1 MVQNGGS
8 VRRKLSA
15 LQKLLWLTLFGV
27 GFAMVEAA
35 VVIYLRQLLH
45 VEGSNITLSGIPRG
59 IFTVEIIREFTT
71 LVMLISV
78 GVLAGSRPMGRFG
91 SFIIAFGVWD
101 IFYYVFLSMFHG
113 WPRSFLD
120 WDLLFLIPVPW
131 MAPVLAPVLV
141 SCGLIFS
148 GYWLLIREQQKKR
161 IVVSLS
167 DWIIEAVATVLI
179 LYSFTNNNSVS
190 TPEVFSWIIFLAGLA
205 LGVGYF
211 VWRMM
216 KSSVK

>member
-1 MVQNGGS
+1 
-8 VRRKLSA
+8 
-15 LQKLLWLTLFGV
+15 
-27 GFAMVEAA
+27 MVEAA

-59 IFTVEIIREFTT
+59 IFTVEIVREFTT

-78 GVLAGSRPMGRFG
+78 GVLAGNRPLGRFG

-161 IVVSLS
+161 IIVSLS

-216 KSSVK
+216 KSSAK

>member
-1 MVQNGGS
+1 
-8 VRRKLSA
+8 
-15 LQKLLWLTLFGV
+15 
-27 GFAMVEAA
+27 MVEAA

-59 IFTVEIIREFTT
+59 IFTVEIVREFTT

-190 TPEVFSWIIFLAGLA
+190 TPEVFSWIFFLAGLV

-216 KSSVK
+216 K

>member
-1 MVQNGGS
+1 
-8 VRRKLSA
+8 
-15 LQKLLWLTLFGV
+15 
-27 GFAMVEAA
+27 MVEAA

-59 IFTVEIIREFTT
+59 IFTVEIVREFTT

-101 IFYYVFLSMFHG
+101 IFYYIFLSMFHG

>member
-1 MVQNGGS
+1 MVQSGGS

-15 LQKLLWLTLFGV
+15 LQKLFWLTLFSV

-35 VVIYLRQLLH
+35 VVIYLRQLLQ
-45 VEGSNITLSGIPRG
+45 VEGSNINLSGIPRE
-59 IFTVEIIREFTT
+59 IFTVEIVREFTT
-71 LVMLISV
+71 LIMLTSV

-101 IFYYVFLSMFHG
+101 IFYYVFLSIFQG

-216 KSSVK
+216 KSSAK

>member
-1 MVQNGGS
+1 
-8 VRRKLSA
+8 
-15 LQKLLWLTLFGV
+15 
-27 GFAMVEAA
+27 MVEAA

-59 IFTVEIIREFTT
+59 IFTVEIVREFTT

-78 GVLAGSRPMGRFG
+78 GVLAGNRPLGRFG

-205 LGVGYF
+205 LGGGYF

-216 KSSVK
+216 QSSAK

>member
-1 MVQNGGS
+1 
-8 VRRKLSA
+8 
-15 LQKLLWLTLFGV
+15 
-27 GFAMVEAA
+27 MVEAA

-59 IFTVEIIREFTT
+59 IFTVEIVREFTT

-101 IFYYVFLSMFHG
+101 IFYYVFLSIFHG

>member
-1 MVQNGGS
+1 
-8 VRRKLSA
+8 
-15 LQKLLWLTLFGV
+15 
-27 GFAMVEAA
+27 MVEAA

-59 IFTVEIIREFTT
+59 IFTVEIVREFTT

-78 GVLAGSRPMGRFG
+78 GVLAGNRPMGRFG

-211 VWRMM
+211 IWRMM

>member
-1 MVQNGGS
+1 MT
-8 VRRKLSA
+8 RKLSA
-15 LQKLLWLTLFGV
+15 LKKLLWLTLFGV

-59 IFTVEIIREFTT
+59 IFTVEIVREFTT

-190 TPEVFSWIIFLAGLA
+190 TPEVFSWIIFLAGLV

>member
-59 IFTVEIIREFTT
+59 IFTVEIVREFTT

>member
-1 MVQNGGS
+1 
-8 VRRKLSA
+8 
-15 LQKLLWLTLFGV
+15 
-27 GFAMVEAA
+27 MVEAA
-35 VVIYLRQLLH
+35 VVIYLRQLLQ
-45 VEGSNITLSGIPRG
+45 VEGSNINLSGIPRE
-59 IFTVEIIREFTT
+59 ILSVEIVREFTT

-78 GVLAGSRPMGRFG
+78 GVLAGNRPMGRFG

-101 IFYYVFLSMFHG
+101 IFYYVFLSIFHG

-167 DWIIEAVATVLI
+167 DWVIEGIATVLI
-179 LYSFTNNNSVS
+179 LYSFTNNNGVT

-216 KSSVK
+216 KSPAR

>member
-1 MVQNGGS
+1 
-8 VRRKLSA
+8 
-15 LQKLLWLTLFGV
+15 
-27 GFAMVEAA
+27 MVEAA
-35 VVIYLRQLLH
+35 VVIYLRQLLQ
-45 VEGSNITLSGIPRG
+45 VEGSNINLSGIPRE
-59 IFTVEIIREFTT
+59 ILSVEIVREFTT
-71 LVMLISV
+71 LVMLIAV
-78 GVLAGSRPMGRFG
+78 GVLAGNRPMGRFG
-91 SFIIAFGVWD
+91 SFIIAFGAWD
-101 IFYYVFLSMFHG
+101 IFYYVFLSIFHG

-167 DWIIEAVATVLI
+167 DWIIEGIATVLI
-179 LYSFTNNNSVS
+179 LYSFTNNNGVT
-190 TPEVFSWIIFLAGLA
+190 TPEVFSWISFLSGLA

-216 KSSVK
+216 KSSARL

>member
-1 MVQNGGS
+1 M
-8 VRRKLSA
+8 RRKLSA

-35 VVIYLRQLLH
+35 VVIYLRQLLQ
-45 VEGSNITLSGIPRG
+45 VEGSNINLSGIPRE
-59 IFTVEIIREFTT
+59 IFSVEIVREFAT

-78 GVLAGSRPMGRFG
+78 GVLAGNRPMGRFG

-101 IFYYVFLSMFHG
+101 IFYYVFLSIFHG

-167 DWIIEAVATVLI
+167 DWIIEGIATVLI
-179 LYSFTNNNSVS
+179 LYSFTNNNGV
-190 TPEVFSWIIFLAGLA
+190 TAPEVFSWIIFLAGLA

-216 KSSVK
+216 KSPAR

>member
-1 MVQNGGS
+1 
-8 VRRKLSA
+8 
-15 LQKLLWLTLFGV
+15 LWLTLFGV

-59 IFTVEIIREFTT
+59 IFTVEIVREFTT

-101 IFYYVFLSMFHG
+101 IFYYVFLSIFHG

>member
-1 MVQNGGS
+1 M
-8 VRRKLSA
+8 RRKLSA

-59 IFTVEIIREFTT
+59 IFTVEIVREFTT

-101 IFYYVFLSMFHG
+101 IFYYVFLSIFHG

-190 TPEVFSWIIFLAGLA
+190 TPEVFSWIIFLAGLV

-216 KSSVK
+216 K

>member
-59 IFTVEIIREFTT
+59 IFTVEIVREFTT

-101 IFYYVFLSMFHG
+101 IFYYVFLSIFHG

-190 TPEVFSWIIFLAGLA
+190 TPEVFSWIIFLAGLV

-216 KSSVK
+216 K

>member
-1 MVQNGGS
+1 
-8 VRRKLSA
+8 
-15 LQKLLWLTLFGV
+15 
-27 GFAMVEAA
+27 MVEAA

-59 IFTVEIIREFTT
+59 IFTVEIVREFTT

>member
-1 MVQNGGS
+1 
-8 VRRKLSA
+8 
-15 LQKLLWLTLFGV
+15 
-27 GFAMVEAA
+27 MVEAA

-59 IFTVEIIREFTT
+59 IFTVEIVREFTT

-78 GVLAGSRPMGRFG
+78 GVLAGNRPLGRFG

-216 KSSVK
+216 KSSVKW

>member
-1 MVQNGGS
+1 M
-8 VRRKLSA
+8 RRKLSA

-59 IFTVEIIREFTT
+59 IFTVEIVREFTT

>member
-1 MVQNGGS
+1 M
-8 VRRKLSA
+8 RRKLSA

-35 VVIYLRQLLH
+35 VVIYLRQLLQ
-45 VEGSNITLSGIPRG
+45 VEGSNINLSGIPRE
-59 IFTVEIIREFTT
+59 ILSVEIVREFTT

-78 GVLAGSRPMGRFG
+78 GVLAGNRPLGRFG

-101 IFYYVFLSMFHG
+101 IFYYVFLSIFHG

-216 KSSVK
+216 KSSAK

>member
-1 MVQNGGS
+1 M
-8 VRRKLSA
+8 RRKLSA

-59 IFTVEIIREFTT
+59 IFTVEIVREFTT

-190 TPEVFSWIIFLAGLA
+190 TPEGFSWIIFLTGLV

-216 KSSVK
+216 N

>member
-59 IFTVEIIREFTT
+59 IFTVEIVREFTT

-211 VWRMM
+211 VWRMI
-216 KSSVK
+216 KSSAK

>member
-1 MVQNGGS
+1 
-8 VRRKLSA
+8 
-15 LQKLLWLTLFGV
+15 
-27 GFAMVEAA
+27 MVEAA

-59 IFTVEIIREFTT
+59 IFTVEIVREFTT

-101 IFYYVFLSMFHG
+101 IFYYVFLSIFHG

-190 TPEVFSWIIFLAGLA
+190 TPEVFSWIIFLAGLV

-216 KSSVK
+216 KSSAK

>member
-1 MVQNGGS
+1 
-8 VRRKLSA
+8 
-15 LQKLLWLTLFGV
+15 
-27 GFAMVEAA
+27 MVEAA

-59 IFTVEIIREFTT
+59 IFTVEIVREFTT

-101 IFYYVFLSMFHG
+101 IFYYVFLSIFHG

-216 KSSVK
+216 KSSAK

>member
-1 MVQNGGS
+1 
-8 VRRKLSA
+8 
-15 LQKLLWLTLFGV
+15 
-27 GFAMVEAA
+27 MVEAA
-35 VVIYLRQLLH
+35 VVIYLRQLLQ
-45 VEGSNITLSGIPRG
+45 VQGSNINLSGIPPE
-59 IFTVEIIREFTT
+59 IFTVEIVREFTT
-71 LVMLISV
+71 LIMLISV

-101 IFYYVFLSMFHG
+101 IFYYVFLSIFQG

-161 IVVSLS
+161 MVVSLS

-190 TPEVFSWIIFLAGLA
+190 TPEVFSWIIFLAGLV

-216 KSSVK
+216 KSSAK

>member
-1 MVQNGGS
+1 
-8 VRRKLSA
+8 
-15 LQKLLWLTLFGV
+15 
-27 GFAMVEAA
+27 MVEAA

>member
-1 MVQNGGS
+1 
-8 VRRKLSA
+8 
-15 LQKLLWLTLFGV
+15 
-27 GFAMVEAA
+27 MVEAA
-35 VVIYLRQLLH
+35 VVIYLRQLLQ
-45 VEGSNITLSGIPRG
+45 VEGSNINLSGIPRE
-59 IFTVEIIREFTT
+59 ILSVEIVREFTT

-78 GVLAGSRPMGRFG
+78 GVLAGNRPMGRFG
-91 SFIIAFGVWD
+91 SFIIAFGAWD
-101 IFYYVFLSMFHG
+101 IFYYVFLSIFHG
-113 WPRSFLD
+113 WPQSFLD

-131 MAPVLAPVLV
+131 MAPVVAPVLV

-167 DWIIEAVATVLI
+167 DWIIEGIATVLI
-179 LYSFTNNNSVS
+179 LYSFTNNNGVT
-190 TPEVFSWIIFLAGLA
+190 TPEVFSWISFLSGLA

-216 KSSVK
+216 KSSARL

>member
-1 MVQNGGS
+1 
-8 VRRKLSA
+8 
-15 LQKLLWLTLFGV
+15 
-27 GFAMVEAA
+27 MVEAA

-45 VEGSNITLSGIPRG
+45 VEGSNITLSSIPRG
-59 IFTVEIIREFTT
+59 IFTVEIVREFTT

-78 GVLAGSRPMGRFG
+78 GVLAGNRPMGRFG
-91 SFIIAFGVWD
+91 SFIIAFGAWD
-101 IFYYVFLSMFHG
+101 IFYYVFLSIFHG
-113 WPRSFLD
+113 WPQSFLD

-179 LYSFTNNNSVS
+179 LYSFTNNNGVN

-216 KSSVK
+216 KSSAK

>member
-1 MVQNGGS
+1 
-8 VRRKLSA
+8 
-15 LQKLLWLTLFGV
+15 
-27 GFAMVEAA
+27 MVEAA

-59 IFTVEIIREFTT
+59 IFTVEIVREFTT

-190 TPEVFSWIIFLAGLA
+190 TPEVFSWIIFLAGLV

>member
-1 MVQNGGS
+1 M
-8 VRRKLSA
+8 RRKLSA

-59 IFTVEIIREFTT
+59 IFTVEIVREFTT

-101 IFYYVFLSMFHG
+101 IFYYVFLSIFHG

-190 TPEVFSWIIFLAGLA
+190 TPEVFSWIIFFAGLA

>member
-1 MVQNGGS
+1 
-8 VRRKLSA
+8 
-15 LQKLLWLTLFGV
+15 
-27 GFAMVEAA
+27 MVEAA

-216 KSSVK
+216 KSSAK